1 MKYNP
6 HDYQKYSIDFIENN
20 PISALL
26 LECGL
31 GKTSITLTAINDL
44 MFDSFDVSKVL
55 VICPIRVANTWVQE
69 CKKWEHLNDIRIS
82 VAVGSEMERL
92 KALRAK
98 ADIYVINRENVQW
111 LIESSGIP
119 FNYQMV
125 VIDEMSSFKNGKSKR
140 CKALLQVRSKIDRIV
155 GLTATPTSNGLM
167 DLWSQYRI
175 LDGGKRL
182 GRFITEYRNSY
193 FMPDK
198 RNGVIIYSYKL
209 LPFAEEAIYEKI
221 SDITISMK
229 AKDHLKM
236 PELISS
242 EYKVYMNDTEKA
254 QYELLKH
261 DLVVNLD
268 EDDIT
273 AVNAAV
279 LSNKLCQM
287 ANGAIYTDKKIIQ
300 NIHDRKLDALE
311 DIVEQ
316 MNGKNFLLV
325 YWFKHD
331 LERIVKRLNEIGT
344 SYSKIDTPE
353 SIEEWNKGKIQVG
366 LIHPASAGHGIN
378 LQQGGSTIV
387 FFSLTWS
394 LELYEQV
401 IGRIYRQGQ
410 ISDTVVVQ
418 HIITD
423 GTIDEDILRA
433 LKDKDETQSS
443 LIKAVKARVGG
454 ARDGKA

>member
-69 CKKWEHLNDIRIS
+69 CKKWEHLNDLKIS

-111 LIESSGIP
+111 LIESSGMP

-182 GRFITEYRNSY
+182 GRFITEYRNRY

-242 EYKVYMNDTEKA
+242 EYKVYMNDVEKA

-273 AVNAAV
+273 AINAAV

-300 NIHDRKLDALE
+300 NIHNRKLDTLE

-344 SYSKIDTPE
+344 SYSKIDAPE

-443 LIKAVKARVGG
+443 LIKAVKARIGG
-454 ARDGKA
+454 AKDGKA

>member
-182 GRFITEYRNSY
+182 GRFITEYRNRY

-443 LIKAVKARVGG
+443 LIKAVKARIGG
-454 ARDGKA
+454 AKDGKA

>member
-26 LECGL
+26 LSCGL

-69 CKKWEHLNDIRIS
+69 CKKWEHLNDLRIS

-92 KALRAK
+92 RALRAK

-182 GRFITEYRNSY
+182 GRFITEYRNRY

-209 LPFAEEAIYEKI
+209 LPFAEEEIYEKI

-242 EYKVYMNDTEKA
+242 EYKVYMNDTEKT

-273 AVNAAV
+273 AVNTAV

-443 LIKAVKARVGG
+443 LIKAVKARIGG
-454 ARDGKA
+454 AKDGKA

>member
-69 CKKWEHLNDIRIS
+69 CKKWEHLNDLRIS

-92 KALRAK
+92 RSLRAK

-111 LIESSGIP
+111 LIESSGIT

-182 GRFITEYRNSY
+182 GRLITEYRNRY

-242 EYKVYMNDTEKA
+242 EYKVYMDDTEKA

-331 LERIVKRLNEIGT
+331 LERIIKRLNDIGA
-344 SYSKIDTPE
+344 SYSKIDTTE

-387 FFSLTWS
+387 FFNL
-394 LELYEQV
+394 LGV
-401 IGRIYRQGQ
+401 
-410 ISDTVVVQ
+410 
-418 HIITD
+418 
-423 GTIDEDILRA
+423 
-433 LKDKDETQSS
+433 
-443 LIKAVKARVGG
+443 
-454 ARDGKA
+454 

>member
-1 MKYNP
+1 
-6 HDYQKYSIDFIENN
+6 
-20 PISALL
+20 
-26 LECGL
+26 
-31 GKTSITLTAINDL
+31 

-69 CKKWEHLNDIRIS
+69 CKKWEHLNDLRIS

-92 KALRAK
+92 RALRAK

-182 GRFITEYRNSY
+182 GRFITEYRNRY

-287 ANGAIYTDKKIIQ
+287 ANGSIYTDKKIIQ

-331 LERIVKRLNEIGT
+331 LERIVKRLNEIGI

-353 SIEEWNKGKIQVG
+353 SIEKWNKGKIQVG

-443 LIKAVKARVGG
+443 LIKAVKARIGG
-454 ARDGKA
+454 AKDGKA

>member
-69 CKKWEHLNDIRIS
+69 CKKWEHLNDLRIS

-111 LIESSGIP
+111 LIESSNIP

-182 GRFITEYRNSY
+182 GRFITEYRNRY
-193 FMPDK
+193 FMHDK

-242 EYKVYMNDTEKA
+242 EYKVYMDDTEKA

-331 LERIVKRLNEIGT
+331 LERIIKRLNDIGA
-344 SYSKIDTPE
+344 SYSKIDTTE

-433 LKDKDETQSS
+433 LKDKDETQAS
-443 LIKAVKARVGG
+443 LIKAVKARIGG
-454 ARDGKA
+454 AKDGKA

>member
-26 LECGL
+26 LSCGL

-69 CKKWEHLNDIRIS
+69 CKKWEHLNDLRIS

-92 KALRAK
+92 RALRAK

-182 GRFITEYRNSY
+182 GRFITEYRNRY

-242 EYKVYMNDTEKA
+242 EYKVYMNDTEKT

-300 NIHDRKLDALE
+300 NIHDRKLDALD

-443 LIKAVKARVGG
+443 LIKAVKARIGG
-454 ARDGKA
+454 AKDGKA

>member
-20 PISALL
+20 PIAALL
-26 LECGL
+26 LSCGL

-44 MFDSFDVSKVL
+44 MFDSFEVSKVL

-92 KALRAK
+92 RALRAK

-111 LIESSGIP
+111 LIESSGIS

-182 GRFITEYRNSY
+182 GRFITEYRNRY

-331 LERIVKRLNEIGT
+331 LERIVKRLNDIGT

-410 ISDTVVVQ
+410 ISNTVVVQ

-443 LIKAVKARVGG
+443 LIKAVKARIGG
-454 ARDGKA
+454 AKDGKA

>member
-26 LECGL
+26 LSCGF

-69 CKKWEHLNDIRIS
+69 CKKWEHLNDLKIS

-111 LIESSGIP
+111 LIESSGMP

-182 GRFITEYRNSY
+182 GRFITEYRNRY

-242 EYKVYMNDTEKA
+242 EYKVYMNDVEKA

-273 AVNAAV
+273 AINAAV

-331 LERIVKRLNEIGT
+331 LERIVKRLNEIGI

-353 SIEEWNKGKIQVG
+353 SIEEWNNGKIQVG

-378 LQQGGSTIV
+378 LQEGGSTIV

-418 HIITD
+418 HIVTD

-443 LIKAVKARVGG
+443 LIKAVKARIGG
-454 ARDGKA
+454 AKDGKA

>member
-69 CKKWEHLNDIRIS
+69 CKKWEHLNDLRIS

-92 KALRAK
+92 RSLRAK

-111 LIESSGIP
+111 LIESSGIT

-182 GRFITEYRNSY
+182 GRFITEYRNRY

-242 EYKVYMNDTEKA
+242 EYKVYMDDTEKA

-331 LERIVKRLNEIGT
+331 LERIIKRLNDIGA
-344 SYSKIDTPE
+344 SYSKIDTTE

-433 LKDKDETQSS
+433 LKDKDETQAS
-443 LIKAVKARVGG
+443 LIKAVKARIGG
-454 ARDGKA
+454 AKDGKA

>member
-20 PISALL
+20 PIAALL
-26 LECGL
+26 LSCGL

-44 MFDSFDVSKVL
+44 MFDSFEVSKVL

-92 KALRAK
+92 RSLRAK

-111 LIESSGIP
+111 LIESSGIT

-182 GRFITEYRNSY
+182 GRFITEYRNRY

-242 EYKVYMNDTEKA
+242 EYKVYMDDTEKA

-268 EDDIT
+268 GDDIT

-331 LERIVKRLNEIGT
+331 LERIIKRLNDIGA
-344 SYSKIDTPE
+344 SYSKIDTTE

-433 LKDKDETQSS
+433 LKDKDETQAS
-443 LIKAVKARVGG
+443 LIKAVKARIGG
-454 ARDGKA
+454 AKDGKA

>member
-26 LECGL
+26 LSCGF

-69 CKKWEHLNDIRIS
+69 CKKWEHLNDLKIS

-111 LIESSGIP
+111 LIGSSGMP

-182 GRFITEYRNSY
+182 GRFITEYRNRY

-242 EYKVYMNDTEKA
+242 EYKVYMNDVEKA

-273 AVNAAV
+273 AINAAV

-331 LERIVKRLNEIGT
+331 LERIVKRLNEIGI

-353 SIEEWNKGKIQVG
+353 SIEEWNNGKIQVG

-378 LQQGGSTIV
+378 LQEGGSTIV

-418 HIITD
+418 HIVTD

-443 LIKAVKARVGG
+443 LIKAVKARIGG
-454 ARDGKA
+454 AKDGKA

>member
-26 LECGL
+26 LSCGL

-69 CKKWEHLNDIRIS
+69 CKKWEHLNDLRIS

-92 KALRAK
+92 RALRAK

-182 GRFITEYRNSY
+182 GRFITEYRNRY

-242 EYKVYMNDTEKA
+242 EYKVYMNDTEKT

-433 LKDKDETQSS
+433 LKDKDKTQSS
-443 LIKAVKARVGG
+443 LIKAVKARIGG
-454 ARDGKA
+454 AKDGKA

>member
-69 CKKWEHLNDIRIS
+69 CKKWEHLNDLRIS

-92 KALRAK
+92 RSLRAK

-111 LIESSGIP
+111 LIESLGIT

-182 GRFITEYRNSY
+182 GRFITEYRNRY

-242 EYKVYMNDTEKA
+242 EYKVYMDDTEKA

-331 LERIVKRLNEIGT
+331 LERIIKRLNDIGA
-344 SYSKIDTPE
+344 SYSKIDTTE

-433 LKDKDETQSS
+433 LKDKDETQAS
-443 LIKAVKARVGG
+443 LIKAVKARIGG
-454 ARDGKA
+454 AKDGKA

>member
-20 PISALL
+20 PIAALL
-26 LECGL
+26 LSCGL

-44 MFDSFDVSKVL
+44 MFDSFEVSKVL

-69 CKKWEHLNDIRIS
+69 CKKWEHLNDLRIS

-98 ADIYVINRENVQW
+98 ADIYVINRENVKW

-119 FNYQMV
+119 FSYQMV

-140 CKALLQVRSKIDRIV
+140 CKSLLQVRSKIDRIV

-175 LDGGKRL
+175 IDGGKRL
-182 GRFITEYRNSY
+182 GRFITEYRNRY
-193 FMPDK
+193 FVPDK

-254 QYELLKH
+254 QYKLLKH

-353 SIEEWNKGKIQVG
+353 SIEEWNKSKIQVG

-410 ISDTVVVQ
+410 ISNTVVVQ

-443 LIKAVKARVGG
+443 LIKAVKARIGG
-454 ARDGKA
+454 AKDGKA

>member
-69 CKKWEHLNDIRIS
+69 CKKWEHLNELRIS

-182 GRFITEYRNSY
+182 GRFITEYRNRY

-287 ANGAIYTDKKIIQ
+287 ANGSIYTDKKIIQ

-331 LERIVKRLNEIGT
+331 LERIVKRLNEIGI

-353 SIEEWNKGKIQVG
+353 SIEKWNKGKIQVG

-443 LIKAVKARVGG
+443 LIKAVKARIGG
-454 ARDGKA
+454 AKDGKA

>member
-20 PISALL
+20 PVAALL
-26 LECGL
+26 LSCGL

-111 LIESSGIP
+111 LIESSGVP

-182 GRFITEYRNSY
+182 GRFITEYRNRY

-287 ANGAIYTDKKIIQ
+287 ANGAIYTDKKVIQ

-344 SYSKIDTPE
+344 SYSKMDTPE
-353 SIEEWNKGKIQVG
+353 SIEEWNKGKIQIG

-443 LIKAVKARVGG
+443 LIKAVKARLGG
-454 ARDGKA
+454 AKDGKA

>member
-69 CKKWEHLNDIRIS
+69 CKKWEHLNDLRIS

-92 KALRAK
+92 RSLRAK

-111 LIESSGIP
+111 LIESSGIT

-182 GRFITEYRNSY
+182 GRFITEYRNRY

-221 SDITISMK
+221 FDITISMK

-242 EYKVYMNDTEKA
+242 EYKVYMDDTEKA

-331 LERIVKRLNEIGT
+331 LERIIKRLNDIGA
-344 SYSKIDTPE
+344 SYSKIDTTE

-433 LKDKDETQSS
+433 LKDKDETQAS
-443 LIKAVKARVGG
+443 LIKAVKARIGG
-454 ARDGKA
+454 AKDGKA

>member
-69 CKKWEHLNDIRIS
+69 CKKWEHLNELRIS

-182 GRFITEYRNSY
+182 GRFITEYRNRY

-236 PELISS
+236 PELISN

-287 ANGAIYTDKKIIQ
+287 ANGAIYTNKKIIQ

-353 SIEEWNKGKIQVG
+353 SIEEWNKDKIQVG

-418 HIITD
+418 HIITN

-443 LIKAVKARVGG
+443 LIKAVKARIGG
-454 ARDGKA
+454 AKDGKA

>member
-69 CKKWEHLNDIRIS
+69 CKKWEHLNDLRIS

-92 KALRAK
+92 RSLRAK

-111 LIESSGIP
+111 LIESSGIT

-125 VIDEMSSFKNGKSKR
+125 VIDEMSSFKSGKSKR

-182 GRFITEYRNSY
+182 GRFITEYRNRY

-242 EYKVYMNDTEKA
+242 EYKVYMDDTEKA

-331 LERIVKRLNEIGT
+331 LERIIKRLNDIGA
-344 SYSKIDTPE
+344 SYSKIDTTE

-433 LKDKDETQSS
+433 LKDKDETQAS
-443 LIKAVKARVGG
+443 LIKAVKARIGG
-454 ARDGKA
+454 AKDGKA

>member
-69 CKKWEHLNDIRIS
+69 CKKWEHLNDLRIS

-182 GRFITEYRNSY
+182 GRFITEYRNRY

-331 LERIVKRLNEIGT
+331 FERIVKRLNEIGT

-418 HIITD
+418 HIIMD

-443 LIKAVKARVGG
+443 LIKAVKARIGG
-454 ARDGKA
+454 AKDGKA

>member
-26 LECGL
+26 LSCGL

-69 CKKWEHLNDIRIS
+69 CKKWEHLNDLKIS

-111 LIESSGIP
+111 LIESSGMP

-182 GRFITEYRNSY
+182 GRFITEYRNRY

-242 EYKVYMNDTEKA
+242 EYKVYMNDVEKA
-254 QYELLKH
+254 KYELLKH

-273 AVNAAV
+273 AINAAV

-331 LERIVKRLNEIGT
+331 LERIVKRLNEIGI

-353 SIEEWNKGKIQVG
+353 SIEEWNNGKIQVG

-378 LQQGGSTIV
+378 LQEGGSTIV

-410 ISDTVVVQ
+410 ISNTVVVQ
-418 HIITD
+418 HIVTD

-443 LIKAVKARVGG
+443 LIKAVKARIGG
-454 ARDGKA
+454 AKDGKA

>member
-26 LECGL
+26 LSCGL

-69 CKKWEHLNDIRIS
+69 CKKWEHLNNLRIS

-92 KALRAK
+92 RALRAK

-111 LIESSGIP
+111 LIESSGIT

-182 GRFITEYRNSY
+182 GRFITEYRNRY

-242 EYKVYMNDTEKA
+242 EYKVYMDDTEKA

-331 LERIVKRLNEIGT
+331 LERIIKRLNDIGA
-344 SYSKIDTPE
+344 SYSKIDTTE

-433 LKDKDETQSS
+433 LKDKDETQAS
-443 LIKAVKARVGG
+443 LIKAVKARIGG
-454 ARDGKA
+454 AKDGKA

>member
-69 CKKWEHLNDIRIS
+69 CKKWEHLNDLRIS

-182 GRFITEYRNSY
+182 GRFITEYRNRY

-273 AVNAAV
+273 AVNATV

-331 LERIVKRLNEIGT
+331 FERIVKRLNEIGT

-418 HIITD
+418 HIIMD

-443 LIKAVKARVGG
+443 LIKAVKARIGG
-454 ARDGKA
+454 AKDGKA

>member
-26 LECGL
+26 LSCGL

-69 CKKWEHLNDIRIS
+69 CKKWEHLNDLKIS

-111 LIESSGIP
+111 LIESSGMP

-182 GRFITEYRNSY
+182 GRFITEYRNRY

-242 EYKVYMNDTEKA
+242 EYKVYMNDVEKA

-273 AVNAAV
+273 AINAAV

-331 LERIVKRLNEIGT
+331 LERIIKRLNDIGA
-344 SYSKIDTPE
+344 SYSKIDTTE

-433 LKDKDETQSS
+433 LKDKDETQAS
-443 LIKAVKARVGG
+443 LIKAVKARIGG
-454 ARDGKA
+454 AKDGKA

>member
-69 CKKWEHLNDIRIS
+69 CKKWEHLNDLIIS

-92 KALRAK
+92 RALRAK

-182 GRFITEYRNSY
+182 GRFITEYRNRY

-242 EYKVYMNDTEKA
+242 EYKVYMNDTEKS

-300 NIHDRKLDALE
+300 NIHNRKLDALE

-443 LIKAVKARVGG
+443 LIKAVKARIGG
-454 ARDGKA
+454 AKDGKA

>member
-44 MFDSFDVSKVL
+44 MFDSFDVSNVL
-55 VICPIRVANTWVQE
+55 VICPIRVANTWIQE
-69 CKKWEHLNDIRIS
+69 CKKWEHLNDLRIS

-98 ADIYVINRENVQW
+98 VDIYVINRENVQW

-140 CKALLQVRSKIDRIV
+140 CKALLQVRSKIDRII

-182 GRFITEYRNSY
+182 GRFITEYRNRY

-242 EYKVYMNDTEKA
+242 EYKVYMDDTEKA

-261 DLVVNLD
+261 DLVVNLE

-331 LERIVKRLNEIGT
+331 LERIIKRLNDIGV
-344 SYSKIDTPE
+344 SYSKIDTSE
-353 SIEEWNKGKIQVG
+353 SIDEWNKGKIQVG

-433 LKDKDETQSS
+433 LKDKDETQAS
-443 LIKAVKARVGG
+443 LIKAVKARIGG
-454 ARDGKA
+454 AKDGKA

>member
-20 PISALL
+20 PISAIL

-82 VAVGSEMERL
+82 IAVGNEMERL
-92 KALRAK
+92 RALRAK

-182 GRFITEYRNSY
+182 GRFITEYRNRY
-193 FMPDK
+193 FTPDK

-331 LERIVKRLNEIGT
+331 LERIVKRLDEIGT

-353 SIEEWNKGKIQVG
+353 SIEEWNKGKFQVG

-443 LIKAVKARVGG
+443 LIKAVKARIGG
-454 ARDGKA
+454 AKDGKA

>member
-20 PISALL
+20 PIAALL
-26 LECGL
+26 LSCGL

-44 MFDSFDVSKVL
+44 MFDSFEVSKVL

-92 KALRAK
+92 RALRAK

-125 VIDEMSSFKNGKSKR
+125 AIDEMSSFKNGKSKR

-182 GRFITEYRNSY
+182 GRFITEYRNRY

-287 ANGAIYTDKKIIQ
+287 ANGAIYTGKKIIQ

-331 LERIVKRLNEIGT
+331 LERIVKRLNDIGT

-410 ISDTVVVQ
+410 ISNTVVVQ

-443 LIKAVKARVGG
+443 LIKAVKARIGG
-454 ARDGKA
+454 AKDGKA

>member
-20 PISALL
+20 PISAIL

-82 VAVGSEMERL
+82 VAVGNEMERL
-92 KALRAK
+92 RALRAK

-182 GRFITEYRNSY
+182 GRFITEYRNRY
-193 FMPDK
+193 FTPDK

-236 PELISS
+236 PKLISS

-331 LERIVKRLNEIGT
+331 LERIVKRLDEIGT

-353 SIEEWNKGKIQVG
+353 SIEEWNKGKFQVG

-423 GTIDEDILRA
+423 GTINEDILRA

-443 LIKAVKARVGG
+443 LIKAVKARIGG
-454 ARDGKA
+454 AKDGKA

>member
-26 LECGL
+26 LSCGL

-69 CKKWEHLNDIRIS
+69 CKKWEHLNDLRIS

-92 KALRAK
+92 RALRAK

-182 GRFITEYRNSY
+182 GRFITEYRNRY

-242 EYKVYMNDTEKA
+242 EYKVYMNDTEKT
-254 QYELLKH
+254 QYEFLKH

-378 LQQGGSTIV
+378 LQEGGSTIV

-443 LIKAVKARVGG
+443 LIKAVKARIGG
-454 ARDGKA
+454 AKDGKA

>member
-26 LECGL
+26 LSCGL

-69 CKKWEHLNDIRIS
+69 CKKWEHLNDLKIS

-111 LIESSGIP
+111 LIESSGMP

-182 GRFITEYRNSY
+182 GRFITEYRNRY

-242 EYKVYMNDTEKA
+242 EYKVYMNDVEKA

-273 AVNAAV
+273 AINAAV

-331 LERIVKRLNEIGT
+331 LERIVKRLNEIGI

-353 SIEEWNKGKIQVG
+353 SIEEWNNGKIQVG

-378 LQQGGSTIV
+378 LQEGGSTIV

-410 ISDTVVVQ
+410 ISNTVVVQ
-418 HIITD
+418 HIVTD

-443 LIKAVKARVGG
+443 LIKAVKARIGG
-454 ARDGKA
+454 AKDGKA

>member
-44 MFDSFDVSKVL
+44 MFDSFEVSKVL

-69 CKKWEHLNDIRIS
+69 CKKWEHLNDLRIS

-92 KALRAK
+92 RALRAK

-182 GRFITEYRNSY
+182 GRFITEYRNRY

-443 LIKAVKARVGG
+443 LIKAVKVRLGG
-454 ARDGKA
+454 AKNGKA

>member
-69 CKKWEHLNDIRIS
+69 CKKWEHLNDLRIS
-82 VAVGSEMERL
+82 VAVGSEIERL

-111 LIESSGIP
+111 LIESSVIP

-182 GRFITEYRNSY
+182 GRFITEYRNRY

-287 ANGAIYTDKKIIQ
+287 ANGAIYTDKRIIQ

-331 LERIVKRLNEIGT
+331 LERIVKRLNEIGI

-353 SIEEWNKGKIQVG
+353 SIEGWNKGKIQVG

-443 LIKAVKARVGG
+443 LIKAVKARIGG
-454 ARDGKA
+454 AKDGKA

>member
-69 CKKWEHLNDIRIS
+69 CKKWEHLNNLRIS

-92 KALRAK
+92 RALRAK

-111 LIESSGIP
+111 LIESSGIT

-125 VIDEMSSFKNGKSKR
+125 VIDEMSSFKNGRSKR

-182 GRFITEYRNSY
+182 GRFITEYRNRY

-242 EYKVYMNDTEKA
+242 EYKVYMDDTEKA

-261 DLVVNLD
+261 DLVVNLE

-300 NIHDRKLDALE
+300 RIHDRKLDALE

-331 LERIVKRLNEIGT
+331 LERIIKRLNDIGA
-344 SYSKIDTPE
+344 SYSKIDTTE

-433 LKDKDETQSS
+433 LKDKDETQAS
-443 LIKAVKARVGG
+443 LIKAVKARIGG
-454 ARDGKA
+454 AKDGKA

>member
-6 HDYQKYSIDFIENN
+6 HDYQKYSIDFIENS

-26 LECGL
+26 LSCGF

-69 CKKWEHLNDIRIS
+69 CKKWEHLNDLKIS

-111 LIESSGIP
+111 LIGSSGMP

-182 GRFITEYRNSY
+182 GRFITEYRNRY

-242 EYKVYMNDTEKA
+242 EYKVYMNDVEKA

-273 AVNAAV
+273 AINAAV

-331 LERIVKRLNEIGT
+331 LERIVKRLNEIGI

-353 SIEEWNKGKIQVG
+353 SIEEWNNGKIQVG

-378 LQQGGSTIV
+378 LQEGGSTIV

-418 HIITD
+418 HIVTD

-443 LIKAVKARVGG
+443 LIKAVKARIGG
-454 ARDGKA
+454 AKDGKA

>member
-44 MFDSFDVSKVL
+44 MFDSFDVGKVL

-69 CKKWEHLNDIRIS
+69 CKKWEHLNDLRIS

-182 GRFITEYRNSY
+182 GRFITEYRNRY

-242 EYKVYMNDTEKA
+242 EYKVYMNDVEKA

-273 AVNAAV
+273 AINAAV

-331 LERIVKRLNEIGT
+331 LERIVKRLNEIGI

-353 SIEEWNKGKIQVG
+353 SIEEWNNGKIQVA

-378 LQQGGSTIV
+378 LQEGGSTIV

-418 HIITD
+418 HIVTD

-443 LIKAVKARVGG
+443 LIKAVKARIGG
-454 ARDGKA
+454 AKNGKA

>member
-26 LECGL
+26 LSCGL

-69 CKKWEHLNDIRIS
+69 CKKWEHLNNLRIS

-92 KALRAK
+92 RALRAK

-111 LIESSGIP
+111 LIESSGIT

-182 GRFITEYRNSY
+182 GRFITEYRNRY

-242 EYKVYMNDTEKA
+242 EYKVYMDDTEKA

-261 DLVVNLD
+261 DLVVNLE

-331 LERIVKRLNEIGT
+331 LERIIKRLNDIGV
-344 SYSKIDTPE
+344 SYSKIDTSE
-353 SIEEWNKGKIQVG
+353 SIDEWNKGKIQVG

-387 FFSLTWS
+387 LFSLTWS

-433 LKDKDETQSS
+433 LKDKDETQAS
-443 LIKAVKARVGG
+443 LIKAVKARIGG
-454 ARDGKA
+454 AKDGKA

>member
-26 LECGL
+26 LSCGF

-69 CKKWEHLNDIRIS
+69 CKKWEHLNDLKIS

-111 LIESSGIP
+111 LIESSGMP
-119 FNYQMV
+119 FNYQMI

-182 GRFITEYRNSY
+182 GRFITEYRNRY

-209 LPFAEEAIYEKI
+209 LPFAEEEIYEKI

-242 EYKVYMNDTEKA
+242 EYKVYMNDTEKT

-401 IGRIYRQGQ
+401 IVSIF
-410 ISDTVVVQ
+410 
-418 HIITD
+418 
-423 GTIDEDILRA
+423 
-433 LKDKDETQSS
+433 
-443 LIKAVKARVGG
+443 
-454 ARDGKA
+454 